1 MRMTRQGRWA
11 VALLAAALAGAV
23 SWPGAASAAEVTV
36 TTSPAEVRQGDAI
49 QLSVVVPADRPDTRT
64 TKIELTM
71 PPDAPIGEVYPLSV
85 PDWAP
90 TITTR
95 TLDQPVP
102 GMHAAELNQVTH
114 SVTWLRVPGT
124 GSGAAR
130 LPLGMGPMPA
140 TDRLTFTVIQTY
152 ADGTVVRWADLA
164 GGKHPAPTVDLL
176 PPLPGAM
183 THNGDPGANGAGTN
197 GGAHGGHGA
206 AGGAQGSV
214 PGSAPNGAAPA
225 AGTADD
231 GPSADLLLGGGLLAG
246 LAGGAAIGWLL
257 SRRRRDTM
265 TLPLDDSPSPDDSS
279 SPDAPAATERPDADP
294 RSDSP
299 DPAPAPADETPAP
312 GSPRS
317 GPAPDSPTGGP
328 APDSPHG
335 SPAPNSSGGD
345 LAPDSPRGGPA
356 PDSPH
361 GGPALHSPHGGPTPH
376 SLHGDPAP
384 TSPRG
389 ELVPD
394 SPDSGSSARPL
405 GEPVPVGGARRD
417 A

>member
-1 MRMTRQGRWA
+1 MRMTRQGRWGA
-11 VALLAAALAGAV
+11 ALLAAVLAGAV
-23 SWPGAASAAEVTV
+23 SWPGAASAAGVTV

-49 QLSVVVPADRPDTRT
+49 QLSVVVPADRPGSRT

-114 SVTWLRVPGT
+114 AVTWLRVPGT
-124 GSGAAR
+124 GSGAAQ

-140 TDRLTFTVIQTY
+140 TDRLTFTVVQTY
-152 ADGTVVRWADLA
+152 ADGTVVRWADPA
-164 GGKHPAPTVDLL
+164 GGKHPAPTVELL
-176 PPLPGAM
+176 PPLPGTMA
-183 THNGDPGANGAGTN
+183 HNGDPGTN
-197 GGAHGGHGA
+197 GGAHSGHGA
-206 AGGAQGSV
+206 AGGAQGGV
-214 PGSAPNGAAPA
+214 PGGVQNGAPNGAAPA
-225 AGTADD
+225 AGAADD

-265 TLPLDDSPSPDDSS
+265 TLPPDDSPTPDDSL
-279 SPDAPAATERPDADP
+279 SPDAPAATERPDEDN

-299 DPAPAPADETPAP
+299 ERAVAPAPAADPPAHDSP
-312 GSPRS
+312 SSGPSPDSPRS
-317 GPAPDSPTGGP
+317 GPSSDSPV
-328 APDSPHG
+328 
-335 SPAPNSSGGD
+335 GD
-345 LAPDSPRGGPA
+345 PV

-361 GGPALHSPHGGPTPH
+361 GGSEPHSPV
-376 SLHGDPAP
+376 GDPA
-384 TSPRG
+384 
-389 ELVPD
+389 PD
-394 SPDSGSSARPL
+394 SPDSGSAAHPL
-405 GEPVPVGGARRD
+405 GEPVPAGGARRN